1 MVNEKLLRFD
11 FSHFSK
17 MTEEEIRQVEQ
28 IVNAKIRENI
38 ALTEKRNIPIDEALS
53 MGATALFGEKYGEK
67 VRVIA
72 FDPQYSIELCGGT
85 HVKATGEIGYF
96 KITTESSVAAGV
108 RRIEAVTAV
117 EAEKVLDKQE
127 DLLSSINELLKNP
140 KDLVK
145 TIEGLIKDKNTLTK
159 QVEGFQN
166 QATQQ
171 VKSQLLNQVEAKDGM
186 NTIIQKVDVAS
197 GDAAKQIAFDLK
209 KQIENLFMVLACNVQ
224 NKPLITVM
232 ISDNLVKEKDLN
244 AGNIIRDLAKEIQG
258 GGGGQPFFATA
269 GGKKIEGLDAVVS
282 KAKELV

>member
-1 MVNEKLLRFD
+1 M
-11 FSHFSK
+11 
-17 MTEEEIRQVEQ
+17 
-28 IVNAKIRENI
+28 
-38 ALTEKRNIPIDEALS
+38 
-53 MGATALFGEKYGEK
+53 
-67 VRVIA
+67 
-72 FDPQYSIELCGGT
+72 
-85 HVKATGEIGYF
+85 
-96 KITTESSVAAGV
+96 
-108 RRIEAVTAV
+108 RRIEALTAV

-127 DLLSSINELLKNP
+127 DLLSSINELLKYP

-171 VKSQLLNQVEAKDGM
+171 VKSQLLNQVEARDGV

-224 NKPLITVM
+224 DKPLITVM